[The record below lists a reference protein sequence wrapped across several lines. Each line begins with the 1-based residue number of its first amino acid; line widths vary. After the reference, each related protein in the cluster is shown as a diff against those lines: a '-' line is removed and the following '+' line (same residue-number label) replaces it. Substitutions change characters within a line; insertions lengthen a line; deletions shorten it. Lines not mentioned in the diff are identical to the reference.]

1 MTDPG
6 AELRDQFFALWR
18 ERGAAAGPRDGEHE
32 AALGR
37 LLAASPT
44 PAPTTRLQG
53 LALSHCPGGRFRQ
66 LRFIAASELELA
78 VRPAFARPCAALPEL
93 AAAFVDPDELSYHS
107 FENILGLDAWFG
119 ALGPAPTHLTRLRRL
134 PAGVLSGRLQVSAP
148 LAARLAQLDALG
160 LYVRP
165 YDPAR
170 GGQRFIFHSAELAA
184 ALTAALRESL
194 PRRSQAGFV
203 AVNPVFRC
211 NRFEPGDPPFATHVD
226 SPYYDRSRHHV
237 SKHTLLIYLSAGD
250 GDGGA
255 ALRFVD
261 GPTIPSIAA
270 MTAFVF
276 PQQLAHEGRPYLAG
290 RKLFL
295 RTELIYADP
304 RLEHTS
310 DVAELFARAC
320 YLGTQPGSAPELAA
334 LAHEAYDRA
343 AAAHWRGPPE
353 PAAERPYLH
362 KSFRGAHF
370 VTDGHDYWFDLR
382 ALTLPECAALALLDL
397 LNAAVDGAP
406 FRQLC
411 RSTVLIRGT
420 ADRSWIAAL
429 LAAQAPAEEP
439 VFARLNK
446 QALFPEPEEPLA
458 TMDFP
463 GSPDFHDDPF
473 PDDWDATR
481 NPRVLAV
488 YTRARRWALQR
499 IFAAPI
505 TVLGKQLFLDPARF
519 VVIADKVHI
528 LSSER
533 LDPVHFAGASFFG
546 PDDFVGVD
554 VTLGALQPLV
564 PPMSLGRAG
573 DLLHL
578 RCDLFRNSWMVS
590 HRSETVPVPRVLDG
604 RDVDTDASPWLTAA
618 GLDLA
623 RLRAETSPDED

>member
-6 AELRDQFFALWR
+6 AAIRDQFFALWR
-18 ERGAAAGPRDGEHE
+18 ERGAASGPPDDEHE
-32 AALGR
+32 AALRR
-37 LLAASPT
+37 LLAASHDG
-44 PAPTTRLQG
+44 APTTRLQG
-53 LALSHCPGGRFRQ
+53 LALSHAPGGRFRQ
-66 LRFIAASELELA
+66 LRFIAASELDVA

-107 FENILGLDAWFG
+107 FENIIGLDELFA
-119 ALGPAPTHLTRLRRL
+119 ALGPAPIHLTQLRHL
-134 PAGVLSGRLQVSAP
+134 AAGVLGTRLELSAP
-148 LAARLAQLDALG
+148 LAARLAQLDTLG

-165 YDPAR
+165 FDPAR
-170 GGQRFIFHSAELAA
+170 GGQRFIFHSAELAG

-194 PRRSQAGFV
+194 PRRLQAGFV
-203 AVNPVFRC
+203 HVNPVFRC

-226 SPYYDRSRHHV
+226 SPYHDRSRHHV
-237 SKHTLLIYLSAGD
+237 SKHTLLIYLSAGS

-255 ALRFVD
+255 ALRFAA
-261 GPTIPSIAA
+261 GPTIPTIAA

-276 PQQLAHEGRPYLAG
+276 PQQIEHEGRPYLDG

-304 RLEHTS
+304 RLEHAS
-310 DVAELFARAC
+310 GVAELFARAC

-334 LAHEAYDRA
+334 LAHHAYDRA

-353 PAAERPYLH
+353 PTAELPYLH
-362 KSFRGAHF
+362 KCYRGAHF
-370 VTDGHDYWFDLR
+370 VTDGHDYWFDRRTL
-382 ALTLPECAALALLDL
+382 ALHECGALALLDL

-406 FRQLC
+406 FRQRC
-411 RSTVLIRGT
+411 RSTVLIRDA

-439 VFARLNK
+439 AFARLNK

-488 YTRARRWALQR
+488 YTRARRWALRR

-505 TVLGKQLFLDPARF
+505 TALGKQLFLDPARF
-519 VVIADKVHI
+519 VVVADKLHI

-533 LDPVHFAGASFFG
+533 LGPVHFAGASFFS

-554 VTLGALQPLV
+554 VTLDALQPLV
-564 PPMSLGRAG
+564 PPMSLGVEG

-604 RDVDTDASPWLTAA
+604 RDVDTEASPWLRAA

-623 RLRAETSPDED
+623 RLRAETTPDED